1 MDANIYDSILVTLP
15 AEIHAKYRS
24 CMLEANAYN
33 NTHARYLQSYR
44 ANKDRLEL
52 LRRNQIMFS
61 ALATL
66 HTFRTLHTSTHTQHA
81 MAPWLKNK
89 LRLNA
94 VRNSLFL
101 QGTTRFS
108 QYHNMQTHIGSLC
121 ALMRDHTVALQ
132 QLREW
137 ADPS

>member
-1 MDANIYDSILVTLP
+1 MDVNIYDSILVTLP
-15 AEIHAKYRS
+15 AEIHAKYQS

-33 NTHARYLQSYR
+33 NTHAQYLQSYR
-44 ANKDRLEL
+44 ANKERLEL
-52 LRRNQIMFS
+52 LRRNQIMFN

-66 HTFRTLHTSTHTQHA
+66 HIFRTLHTNTHTQHA
-81 MAPWLKNK
+81 MAPWIKNK
-89 LRLNA
+89 LRLHA

-101 QGTTRFS
+101 QGTKRFS
-108 QYHNMQTHIGSLC
+108 QYHTMQTHSGSLY

-132 QLREW
+132 KLQEW